1 MSKSN
6 NKSVARCIVV
16 GWLGAAVLV
25 ASGAQAAGEPI
36 NEEARRHFNAGV
48 SLLQDPDGARYE
60 DAYREFEA
68 AYAASLSS
76 KILGNIGFCAL
87 KLERDDEAITAYTR
101 YLAEV
106 HDVDPAEAAQ
116 ISRDIATLRAGLVRV
131 TITVDA
137 HEATV
142 VDRRLPV
149 RGDTVTNFYGPVKG
163 GRLEVGL
170 RPGHHVIEL
179 KVEGETFEPWDFDA
193 KPSGSFSHAFTTIKP
208 VEAPH
213 RSFSHPLP
221 WIVTGLG
228 AATLAAGG
236 VMGVLTLDKVNAIA
250 SNCPGNEC
258 PPSYALKPAQDDARR
273 FRTITDTLFVGGGL
287 IAATGVYLLFSMS
300 TTEAPHAAKVETHT
314 ATATPYMACSPSGCV
329 AALAGSF

>member
-16 GWLGAAVLV
+16 GLLGAAVLV

-68 AYAASLSS
+68 AYAASLSP

-106 HDVDPAEAAQ
+106 RDVDPAEAAQ

-137 HEATV
+137 REATV

-149 RGDTVTNFYGPVKG
+149 R
-163 GRLEVGL
+163 
-170 RPGHHVIEL
+170 
-179 KVEGETFEPWDFDA
+179 
-193 KPSGSFSHAFTTIKP
+193 
-208 VEAPH
+208 
-213 RSFSHPLP
+213 
-221 WIVTGLG
+221 
-228 AATLAAGG
+228 
-236 VMGVLTLDKVNAIA
+236 
-250 SNCPGNEC
+250 
-258 PPSYALKPAQDDARR
+258 
-273 FRTITDTLFVGGGL
+273 
-287 IAATGVYLLFSMS
+287 
-300 TTEAPHAAKVETHT
+300 
-314 ATATPYMACSPSGCV
+314 
-329 AALAGSF
+329 